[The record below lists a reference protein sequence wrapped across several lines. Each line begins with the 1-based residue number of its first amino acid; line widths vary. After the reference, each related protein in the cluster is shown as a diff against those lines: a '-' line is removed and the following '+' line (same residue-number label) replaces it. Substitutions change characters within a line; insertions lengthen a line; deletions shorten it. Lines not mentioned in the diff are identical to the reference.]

1 MTKEHKDLLIELVKK
16 ERVRLTVKSCNWNIN
31 DEQMQE
37 ILKERESANS
47 LINFLQND
55 CTSEMLEMLKKLN
68 QVAPNT
74 CRDLNVE
81 DLIARAEGGE

>member
-1 MTKEHKDLLIELVKK
+1 MTKEHKQLLIELVKK
-16 ERVRLTVKSCNWNIN
+16 ERMSITVKLCNWHIT
-31 DEQMQE
+31 DEEMQE
-37 ILKERESANS
+37 LNKERESANS

>member
-1 MTKEHKDLLIELVKK
+1 
-16 ERVRLTVKSCNWNIN
+16 
-31 DEQMQE
+31 MQE

-81 DLIARAEGGE
+81 DLIAKAEGGK